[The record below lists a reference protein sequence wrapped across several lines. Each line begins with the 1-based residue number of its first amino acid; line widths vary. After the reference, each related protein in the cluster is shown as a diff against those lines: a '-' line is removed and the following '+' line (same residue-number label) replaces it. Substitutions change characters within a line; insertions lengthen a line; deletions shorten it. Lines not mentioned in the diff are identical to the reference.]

1 MGKLFSIEKFEPAE
15 KSSEQIIELIEYLKE
30 YIEINKEKIKN
41 FFDEINTTSS
51 INNYKAIIQNSQME
65 ITRQKHQPRDYSIK
79 MIFDDDEELPLN
91 LELYNIGGLLSKNG
105 ILYQIIMFYSYC
117 CSINLGEES
126 DDNAKI
132 IRINQ
137 CLKAIDNDNIKFL
150 SAVSD
155 LKMNKTL
162 LNIIKNGYNLM
173 KSWFKGASEPIAE
186 TIFGHVQNFLI
197 KAVSTYLL
205 SQITLVSRL
214 VLTVLGI
221 IMFIPNAIYGNSAQ
235 KEINEYIKKKNRINL
250 DIILEIIR
258 TIFMDEEEKVV
269 LDFFRN
275 NNIYAVAYDS
285 NKNYHKNEGAAF
297 FGYNIEGMGKKAR
310 QLKKDS
316 KTGFDPENIDENQ
329 IYDCYEKNII
339 QIMKFFK
346 DTKDNFKRILILP
359 KNEDLTENKDFI
371 LIKERIIDLNK
382 NSIKDNDILTT
393 TNSNDSSMTEPLL
406 KESIKEDKLNDVPKP
421 LEDENKNE
429 EIEDLN
435 NIINELNEIIEQQ
448 KNKIN
453 NLTAHQT
460 SNDNKIN
467 SLQTANANLQNSLNS
482 GYIQYENKNKEIE
495 NLRSKVY
502 ELNDVVCRQKNEINK
517 LLNLQ
522 KNSNIQINLLQ
533 EENVDLYVKC
543 KNYEEKYNDIKQKNE
558 NNKKKESNV

>member
-1 MGKLFSIEKFEPAE
+1 
-15 KSSEQIIELIEYLKE
+15 
-30 YIEINKEKIKN
+30 
-41 FFDEINTTSS
+41 
-51 INNYKAIIQNSQME
+51 
-65 ITRQKHQPRDYSIK
+65 
-79 MIFDDDEELPLN
+79 
-91 LELYNIGGLLSKNG
+91 
-105 ILYQIIMFYSYC
+105 MFYSYC